1 MSIAFRL
8 PLPTGFLPGGLSLPA
23 LRAADPL
30 AEPIRL
36 GMPHLAYGGLSET
49 WLLKELGHRHWQL
62 LARSAGREVPD
73 FRDADG
79 ATVYAAFIAVS
90 VSDAALGAFREH
102 DNLVLRSRLERISR
116 TQFASRHELLR
127 DGTPMGAVEM
137 TSVFVKRKE
146 AGRNR
151 ALSRVG
157 LAGFPPPAARPGL
170 ARTAALAATL
180 RAGRYATHFGFA
192 NDARETGLALTVRPC
207 PAQDFNGADFLYFA
221 SFQAF
226 VDRAEWEAM
235 EAPAGLFTVAR
246 DMVFH
251 SNVEIGEAVRVTVK
265 ARRSEGDHLLHWC
278 VLSRVADGARLADVF
293 TRRAPAT
300 LAEGKTG

>member
-1 MSIAFRL
+1 MSLAFRL
-8 PLPTGFLPGGLSLPA
+8 PFAASLLPAGLSLPTF
-23 LRAADPL
+23 RASDPL

-49 WLLKELGHRHWQL
+49 WLLKELGHRHWLL
-62 LARSAGREVPD
+62 LARGAGREVPD

-79 ATVYAAFIAVS
+79 ATVYAAFIAVQ
-90 VSDAALGAFREH
+90 VTDAALGAFREH
-102 DNLVLRSRLERISR
+102 DSLVLRSRLERISR

-127 DGTPMGAVEM
+127 DGIPMGRVEM

-146 AGRNR
+146 KGKNR
-151 ALSRVG
+151 ALARVG
-157 LAGFPPPAARPGL
+157 LPGFSAPAAKPGL
-170 ARTAALAATL
+170 AGTAALAATI
-180 RAGRYATHFGFA
+180 RAGRFAQHFGFA
-192 NDARETGLALTVRPC
+192 NADGESGTALTVRPC
-207 PAQDFNGADFLYFA
+207 PSQDFNGADFLYFA

-251 SNVEIGEAVRVTVK
+251 SNVEIGDAVRITVK
-265 ARRSEGDHLLHWC
+265 AQRAEGDHLLHWC
-278 VLSRVADGARLADVF
+278 VLTRAADGARLADIF
-293 TRRAPAT
+293 TRRAPAPC
-300 LAEGKTG
+300 

>member
-1 MSIAFRL
+1 MSLAFRL
-8 PLPTGFLPGGLSLPA
+8 PSAASFLPAGLSLPTF
-23 LRAADPL
+23 RASDPL

-49 WLLKELGHRHWQL
+49 WLLKELGHRHWLL
-62 LARSAGREVPD
+62 LARGAGREVPD

-79 ATVYAAFIAVS
+79 ATVYAAFIAVQ
-90 VSDAALGAFREH
+90 VTDAALGAFREH
-102 DNLVLRSRLERISR
+102 DSLVLRSRLERISR

-127 DGTPMGAVEM
+127 DGIPMGSVEM

-146 AGRNR
+146 KGRNR
-151 ALSRVG
+151 ALARVG
-157 LAGFPPPAARPGL
+157 LSGFSAPAAKPGL
-170 ARTAALAATL
+170 AGTAALAATI
-180 RAGRYATHFGFA
+180 RAGGFAQHFGFA
-192 NDARETGLALTVRPC
+192 NAGGESGIALTVRPC

-251 SNVEIGEAVRVTVK
+251 SNVEIGDAVRIAVK
-265 ARRSEGDHLLHWC
+265 AQRTQGDHLLHWC
-278 VLSRVADGARLADVF
+278 VLTRAADGARLADIF
-293 TRRAPAT
+293 TRRAPAPH
-300 LAEGKTG
+300 